1 MRKGKR
7 FSNMDRKKEKDSDIG
22 IGKRKKIQIKESGKG
37 KKIQVFESGK
47 KRKDIGGK

>member
-22 IGKRKKIQIKESGKG
+22 IGKRKKIQ
-37 KKIQVFESGK
+37 VFESGK